1 MVMVPYKSV
10 AAALV
15 LTVLFGPL
23 GLFYSSFLG
32 GVVMSIFG
40 LVGVGTM
47 ASMRSPFPMA
57 TVWLFSL
64 IWSMAAVRLYNRK
77 MLKIAVTGCLHETKK
92 EKEFNMFSRKKQK
105 SQEKSSSHEEPVSNE
120 EATASWKL

>member
-1 MVMVPYKSV
+1 MIMVPYKSV

-15 LTVLFGPL
+15 LTILFGPA

-32 GVVMSIFG
+32 GIVMSIFG

-77 MLKIAVTGCLHETKK
+77 MLKIAVTGCLHEAKK
-92 EKEFNMFSRKKQK
+92 ASFFSRKKQK
-105 SQEKSSSHEEPVSNE
+105 TQEELSPNEEHASNE